1 MRNLRNVRLARWSHG
16 DITSACWNPVT
27 DGIFCTIGPTVE
39 SSRIRLVA
47 VAESDVSASCT
58 EIASW
63 EAPSPTP
70 DLPFDKVV
78 SLHYLSGSGALCLVL
93 QGGDIITVQ
102 GPESS
107 EHGQIEIVGSIDAG
121 ISAARWSPD
130 EDLLVVKTK
139 ADTVLFMSATFDL
152 VAEATLTSD
161 DLKAS
166 KHVSVGWGKKET
178 QFQGRGAKALR
189 DPTIPERVDEG
200 LPSACEDG
208 STTITWRGDGAYV
221 AINSVQEGSRRVVRV
236 YSREGELDSA
246 SEPVDGLEGALSW
259 RPSGNLMAGIQRLS
273 DRVDVVF
280 FERNGLRHG
289 QFTLRSPQRNLL
301 ENHDI
306 RLEWN
311 VDSTV
316 LAVILKDLVQLWT
329 MGNYH
334 WYLKREIPVASR
346 LSHLAWHSEKAL
358 RFAAVSR
365 SEIMCVEEVFHT
377 SRGSCL
383 PPYDSGAVAVVDG
396 ESVKLTAFKTANVP
410 PPMSLFDIT
419 AESSV
424 ADVAFGR
431 RNACFAALHQKGID
445 IYEWPMKNGRSVK
458 PSLKAHVLFT
468 SSGSS
473 DCDALVPL
481 RIWSVSDGVFRCV
494 CSREGRPGLGLRH
507 FAIDANTGV
516 IRVVDDG
523 KTFVSHSTYEDTN
536 SIEAYGQDLQGCLS
550 KYATAVPGTT
560 DSELDPDPGC
570 HASDNLTEET
580 GLEFPTHLPWFEVSK
595 VHGSLLAFGQSRNGH
610 LYANSRLLA
619 KNCTSF
625 VVTPNHLI
633 FTTSNHFVKYVH
645 LTATAE
651 ELQVP
656 EDDPENDERCRS
668 VERGSRLVVAIP
680 TNMSIV
686 LQMPRG
692 NLETIFPRAMV
703 VAGIRSLID
712 EKKYARA
719 FSCCRTQRVDMNI
732 LYDHQPR
739 QFLANVGSF
748 LDQLKDVSY
757 IDLFLSSLRQEDVT
771 ETMYKDTR
779 RRLRHQPEPEEH
791 IHGSAPPT
799 NYDSP
804 PPRPPPHT
812 SPPPATSPS
821 SKVNTVC
828 DAILKALQARKGTHL
843 QNIITAHVCK
853 SPPALD
859 DGLSLVAELMQE
871 DETVAEKAVE
881 HICFLVDVNRLYENA
896 LGLYNL
902 DLALLVAQQSQ
913 RDPREYLPF
922 IQNLHVLPDLR
933 RRFEIDDHLARRS
946 KALASLH
953 ALDVF
958 DELCSYTTKHALYQ
972 DALRIYRYDA
982 ARLGAITALYAEHL
996 ESRSCYR
1003 EAGLAYESIQNYAR
1017 ATSCYRA
1024 AGATCWQECL
1034 YTAQQQQSPP
1044 LSASAMADLAT
1055 SLADALWESKDYAA
1069 AATIHLEHLSSLE
1082 TAIKCLCKGY
1092 LFAEAIRLVVRHAR
1106 PELLESAVDAGLAEA
1121 LGSTTEFLADCKA
1134 QLLAQTPRIA
1144 ELRRKA
1150 IEDPLSF
1157 YEGERPGGLDIPDDV
1172 SIAASSRISTSASL
1186 FTRYTGKAG
1195 SVGTLGTG
1203 VSRATSKNRRREEKK
1218 RARGRKG
1225 TVYEE
1230 EYLVNSVR
1238 RLIERVAGTKPEVE
1252 RLIFALVRRAMPE
1265 RARAAESLMNDVVEA
1280 CQAAIAEVF
1289 HGNNASAESTDAAAG
1304 GEQQKPAGDIS
1315 DLVSPSWRATGADA
1329 VLQDYLLERTKP
1341 QVPPLI
1347 TSLEK
1352 LALLG

>member
-1 MRNLRNVRLARWSHG
+1 MRNLRNVRLARWSHA

-27 DGIFCTIGPTVE
+27 DGIICTIGPTVE
-39 SSRIRLVA
+39 SSRIKLVA
-47 VAESDVSASCT
+47 FTESDASGSCT

-63 EAPSPTP
+63 ESPSPTP
-70 DLPFDKVV
+70 DLPFDQVV
-78 SLHYLSGSGALCLVL
+78 SLRYLSGSGTICLVL
-93 QGGDIITVQ
+93 EGGDIITVQ

-121 ISAARWSPD
+121 ISAATWSPD
-130 EDLLVVKTK
+130 EDLLVVSTK
-139 ADTVLFMSATFDL
+139 ADTAIFMSATFDL
-152 VAEATLTSD
+152 VAEVTLTSE

-208 STTITWRGDGAYV
+208 STTISWRGDGAYV
-221 AINSVQEGSRRVVRV
+221 AINSVQQGSRRVVRV

-246 SEPVDGLEGALSW
+246 SEPVDGLEGTLTW

-289 QFTLRSPQRNLL
+289 QFTLRSPGRDVL
-301 ENHDI
+301 ENTEI

-316 LAVILKDLVQLWT
+316 LAVVLKDVVQLWT

-334 WYLKREIPVASR
+334 WYLKREIPVAPGLCH
-346 LSHLAWHSEKAL
+346 LSWHPEKAL

-365 SEIMCVEEVFHT
+365 FEIMSVEEVFHT
-377 SRGSCL
+377 ARGSCL
-383 PPYDSGAVAVVDG
+383 PPYDIGAVAVIDG
-396 ESVKLTAFKTANVP
+396 ENVKLTAFRTANVP

-431 RNACFAALHQKGID
+431 QNTCFAALHRKGID
-445 IYEWPMKNGRSVK
+445 IYQWPVKNGRSVT
-458 PSLKAHVLFT
+458 PNLKVSVLFT
-468 SSGSS
+468 SSDSP

-481 RIWSVSDGVFRCV
+481 RIWSVSDSVFRCV
-494 CSREGRPGLGLRH
+494 CSQESRLGLGLRH
-507 FAIDANTGV
+507 FIVDADAG
-516 IRVVDDG
+516 IMRAVDDD
-523 KTFVSHSTYEDTN
+523 KTLVSNSTYEDIN
-536 SIEAYGQDLQGCLS
+536 SIEAYGQDLQGCLC
-550 KYATAVPGTT
+550 KYTTAVPRTSNSDT
-560 DSELDPDPGC
+560 
-570 HASDNLTEET
+570 HASEELIEEI
-580 GLEFPTHLPWFEVSK
+580 GLKFPTHLPWFEVSK
-595 VHGSLLAFGQSRNGH
+595 VHGSLIAFGQSRNGH

-645 LTATAE
+645 LTAAAE

-692 NLETIFPRAMV
+692 NVETIFPRAMV
-703 VAGIRSLID
+703 VAGIRSLIE
-712 EKKYARA
+712 EKNYSRA

-732 LYDHQPR
+732 LYDHQPT
-739 QFLANVGSF
+739 QFLANVSLF
-748 LDQLKDVSY
+748 LDQLNDVTY
-757 IDLFLSSLRQEDVT
+757 IDLFLSSLREEDVT
-771 ETMYKDTR
+771 ETMYKDTK
-779 RRLRHQPEPEEH
+779 RHPGAELESGENFHESTSLATPNTP
-791 IHGSAPPT
+791 APAST
-799 NYDSP
+799 P
-804 PPRPPPHT
+804 P
-812 SPPPATSPS
+812 SCSPATSSS

-828 DAILKALQARKGTHL
+828 DAILKGLQARKATHL

-859 DGLSLVAELMQE
+859 DGLTLVAELMQE
-871 DETVAEKAVE
+871 DETVAERAVE

-922 IQNLHVLPDLR
+922 IQNLHILPDLR
-933 RRFEIDDHLARRS
+933 RRFEIDDHLARRT
-946 KALASLH
+946 KALTYLH

-972 DALRIYRYDA
+972 DALRIYRYDPV
-982 ARLGAITALYAEHL
+982 RHGAITALYAEYL

-1003 EAGLAYESIQNYAR
+1003 EAGLAYESIQNYTK

-1044 LSASAMADLAT
+1044 LSAEAMTDLAT
-1055 SLADALWESKDYAA
+1055 SLADALWESKDYSA

-1106 PELLESAVDAGLAEA
+1106 PELLESAVDVGLAEA

-1157 YEGERPGGLDIPDDV
+1157 YEGERPGGVDMPDDV

-1265 RARAAESLMNDVVEA
+1265 RARAAESLMNDVVQA
-1280 CQAAIAEVF
+1280 CKAAIPEVF
-1289 HGNNASAESTDAAAG
+1289 QSSDAAT
-1304 GEQQKPAGDIS
+1304 EEQTVLQQQQQKTGGDQSDSPA
-1315 DLVSPSWRATGADA
+1315 WRATGADA
-1329 VLQDYLLERTKP
+1329 VLQDYLLDRTKP
-1341 QVPPLI
+1341 QVAPLI